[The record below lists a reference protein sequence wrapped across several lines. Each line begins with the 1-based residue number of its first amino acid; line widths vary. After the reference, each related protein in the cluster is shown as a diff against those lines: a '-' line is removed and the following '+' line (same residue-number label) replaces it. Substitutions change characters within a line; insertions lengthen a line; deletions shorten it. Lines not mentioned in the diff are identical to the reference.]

1 MSFPEVAVID
11 LKTKEGTSL
20 ALCIRSDG
28 YINGR
33 NLRTYCSEL
42 RVEWSLEDI
51 VPMPTEMPL
60 GLPFVVDT
68 WGSSSSRRRRHHF
81 LTHAHTD
88 HLANAQAYPGD
99 TVYATKLTM
108 RLALQRVP
116 QLERGA
122 FVEMELG
129 KRLVVRDP
137 DGDFSVTA
145 YDANHCPGAVMF
157 LFEGQFGNILHT
169 GDCRLTSNFVQN
181 LPLKGQENNC
191 RLDNVYLDCT
201 FSEFPMFPS
210 KELAIQQVIACIL
223 KHPHAPF
230 VYLYC
235 QKLGHEEILIEVS
248 RAFGSKIYLDRGWNL
263 DYFDTLSLTVPEII
277 TDDPTCRFQIVGDN
291 QFKEI
296 KETKHEE
303 TRTSRQPE
311 PLLIRPSALWYDC
324 AYGQNKKPSLTEA
337 EQDDFGVWR
346 ICFSIHS
353 SRDELEQ
360 ALQIL
365 QPHWVISTTPP
376 NFANELSYVRKHC
389 LAHITQENVPLSIN
403 FRSTSFEKEVYE
415 DFVRR
420 IPFSGKSPRV
430 VEICETWV
438 DHRTFGLSMRVNG
451 HISEHC
457 MNMMGQAIMSER
469 SDAAFA
475 MRVLHSEYAKMLQ
488 DPFQYQENISDDL
501 TEQNQGYKLDNMDA
515 VSVHL
520 SLFVSSFFI
529 SM

>member
-1 MSFPEVAVID
+1 
-11 LKTKEGTSL
+11 
-20 ALCIRSDG
+20 
-28 YINGR
+28 
-33 NLRTYCSEL
+33 
-42 RVEWSLEDI
+42 
-51 VPMPTEMPL
+51 MPTEMPL

-68 WGSSSSRRRRHHF
+68 WGSSSRRRRHHHF

-99 TVYATKLTM
+99 TIYATRLTM
-108 RLALQRVP
+108 RLALLRVRQVTAP
-116 QLERGA
+116 SSIYQIDNFDPLERGV

-145 YDANHCPGAVMF
+145 YDANHCPGAAMF
-157 LFEGQFGNILHT
+157 LFEGPFGKILHT

-181 LPLKGQENNC
+181 LPLKVEENNC

-230 VYLYC
+230 VYLHC
-235 QKLGHEEILIEVS
+235 ERLGHEEILLEVS

-277 TDDPTCRFQIVGDN
+277 TVDPTCRFQIVGRN

-296 KETKHEE
+296 KETKLEE
-303 TRTSRQPE
+303 RRASRQPDS
-311 PLLIRPSALWYDC
+311 LLIRPSTMWY
-324 AYGQNKKPSLTEA
+324 ANAHGQNQKLSLTEA
-337 EQDDFGVWR
+337 EQDDSGVWH

-365 QPHWVISTTPP
+365 QPQWVISTTPP
-376 NFANELSYVRKHC
+376 NFANELNYV
-389 LAHITQENVPLSIN
+389 
-403 FRSTSFEKEVYE
+403 
-415 DFVRR
+415 
-420 IPFSGKSPRV
+420 
-430 VEICETWV
+430 
-438 DHRTFGLSMRVNG
+438 
-451 HISEHC
+451 
-457 MNMMGQAIMSER
+457 
-469 SDAAFA
+469 
-475 MRVLHSEYAKMLQ
+475 
-488 DPFQYQENISDDL
+488 
-501 TEQNQGYKLDNMDA
+501 
-515 VSVHL
+515 
-520 SLFVSSFFI
+520 
-529 SM
+529 